1 MKFGEKIRLIRRM
14 RGYSQGYMA
23 EQLNVTQST
32 YSKYEREEI
41 QLSHDQLN
49 RILQEFDINKESIE
63 RFDLNG
69 IFINSSGKDKYR

>member
-1 MKFGEKIRLIRRM
+1 
-14 RGYSQGYMA
+14 MA